1 MNAVQRLNVDGSKYF
16 FGLSY
21 SPIPFEVSLLASFK
35 EVKCLK
41 NIFIK
46 YPEREGNTLSLKS
59 YTGDIQILRWS
70 PLKTLLTVLPILE
83 RKSLALS
90 SAMVT

>member
-46 YPEREGNTLSLKS
+46 YPEREGIGNS
-59 YTGDIQILRWS
+59 DQISDSVSR
-70 PLKTLLTVLPILE
+70 VLD
-83 RKSLALS
+83 
-90 SAMVT
+90 